1 MIPKLRC
8 PLTLF
13 LTFFSFTV
21 LSYFLSPGQKRD
33 VNIYSSAVILFS
45 HNKCETMLI
54 HWDFW
59 PLLYQAFGL
68 NNTGLEGNGTFNL
81 FLLSLV

>member
-21 LSYFLSPGQKRD
+21 LSCFLSPGQKRD

-54 HWDFW
+54 NWDFW